1 MAIARWVASASVAAG
16 RDIPWASGP
25 RIPASTMS
33 CCPASTIS
41 PFSACT
47 CAKAPSS
54 LHRLK
59 TFNNSS
65 SYIRKTRLYAMKN
78 LSGRR
83 RKKKKKRNRTGKI
96 NIREWK
102 AWHLLSDEVIK
113 DPLRFWF
120 WIARLTRSDAIIV
133 GDGFHFFQHFITVV
147 SDR

>member
-83 RKKKKKRNRTGKI
+83 RKKRKKRNRTGKI

-102 AWHLLSDEVIK
+102 HGTYCRMNSLKIHLGFGFGLPDLHEVT
-113 DPLRFWF
+113 PYSL
-120 WIARLTRSDAIIV
+120 V
-133 GDGFHFFQHFITVV
+133 MV
-147 SDR
+147 SISSNISSL